1 MTVDEFK
8 KAIQN
13 NCTGKAY
20 ADFPKAFKAFIE
32 GMFKTVDIDGTY
44 PQRNRMASPGF
55 NSLRM
60 IERLLPELGTNHLS
74 KHLLYGSFTMSP
86 FATLSIC
93 CHTLILLHTWRP
105 KALFC
110 HELQVQV

>member
-32 GMFKTVDIDGTY
+32 GLFRTVDIDGIIGEKCIAD
-44 PQRNRMASPGF
+44 PLQRNCCPVWQQNKQSFLRTARF
-55 NSLRM
+55 NS
-60 IERLLPELGTNHLS
+60 
-74 KHLLYGSFTMSP
+74 
-86 FATLSIC
+86 
-93 CHTLILLHTWRP
+93 TWVR
-105 KALFC
+105 
-110 HELQVQV
+110 

>member
-32 GMFKTVDIDGTY
+32 GLFRTVDIDGIRRETEWLAW
-44 PQRNRMASPGF
+44 ASTRF
-55 NSLRM
+55 DCFKS
-60 IERLLPELGTNHLS
+60 LLPATNKRTCFIENNS
-74 KHLLYGSFTMSP
+74 Q
-86 FATLSIC
+86 SI
-93 CHTLILLHTWRP
+93 LDI
-105 KALFC
+105 
-110 HELQVQV
+110 V

>member
-44 PQRNRMASPGF
+44 PQRNRMASLGF
-55 NSLRM
+55 NS
-60 IERLLPELGTNHLS
+60 
-74 KHLLYGSFTMSP
+74 
-86 FATLSIC
+86 
-93 CHTLILLHTWRP
+93 
-105 KALFC
+105 
-110 HELQVQV
+110 